1 MIVVWAQSRCR
12 STVGLWRALKRIAE
26 VKVVV
31 LENEKGKWAEKYRA
45 AQGFEGDWDDVYDKS
60 ATIEEGDVHIF
71 SGYQV
76 SARVREM
83 MIEAKKAGK
92 RVWVYDEAPVEMCL
106 GLKSWAKRMYYRF
119 VLPRK
124 VRKAVEAAD
133 GILCASGELGVERLK
148 RLGWKRIVPFGYVVE
163 GGKAG
168 SSSSGSPTA
177 NTPYPLARTSAPS
190 TREPHNKNKLHV
202 LHIGLETRMRGVE
215 VVEKVAKEFA
225 IERTGGMMP
234 REEMLK
240 KLAACDV
247 VIACG
252 RSEPWGMRVND
263 AIFAGKPVVVSDGMG
278 ARMLVEKYGAGCVV
292 PKGDARALRAALK
305 RCAAEP
311 EFLARLRSGAERA
324 AREWTCEKKARELKE
339 VLG

>member
-12 STVGLWRALKRIAE
+12 SMAGLWRALKRIAE

-31 LENEKGKWAEKYRA
+31 LENEKGMWAEKYRA
-45 AQGFEGDWDDVYDKS
+45 AQGLKGDWGDVYDES

-83 MIEAKKAGK
+83 MCEAKKAGK
-92 RVWVYDEAPVEMCL
+92 RVWVYDEAPIEMCV
-106 GLKSWAKRMYYRF
+106 GLKAWAKRMYYRF

-124 VRKAVEAAD
+124 VRKAVESAD

-163 GGKAG
+163 GEGLTQRHGDPEGRRGELKI
-168 SSSSGSPTA
+168 
-177 NTPYPLARTSAPS
+177 
-190 TREPHNKNKLHV
+190 LHLGV
-202 LHIGLETRMRGVE
+202 ESKMRGAD
-215 VVEKVAKEFA
+215 VVRKVVKEFA

-240 KLAACDV
+240 KLAEADV

-263 AIFAGKPVVVSDGMG
+263 AILAGKPVVVSDGMG

-292 PKGDARALRAALK
+292 PKGDARALRAALA

-324 AREWTCEKKARELKE
+324 AREWTCEKKARELME
-339 VLG
+339 ALG